1 MVGGTEKGKIP
12 RSEWPKIVAKYRA
25 GETIAHI
32 GRDYGCT
39 APAIRYIIKR
49 SGELRPAAIRE
60 VPEPPLATRAEA
72 QIGKGGLPRLKATGP
87 ADRVLDTELRR
98 RVSGDIA
105 SFLVALD
112 QAVVEGSAGSAAT
125 LQDATDRLMRSIAR
139 IRLELERLLVE
150 ERTAGAGSRHARSS
164 APRPARG
171 N

>member
-49 SGELRPAAIRE
+49 SGELRPASIRE
-60 VPEPPLATRAEA
+60 VPDAPVGARVAA
-72 QIGKGGLPRLKATGP
+72 QRGGGLPQLKNTGST
-87 ADRVLDTELRR
+87 DRVLGTELRR

-112 QAVVEGSAGSAAT
+112 QAVIEGSPGSAAS
-125 LQDATDRLMRSIAR
+125 LQDATDRLMRTVAR
-139 IRLELERLLVE
+139 VRLELERLWVE
-150 ERTAGAGSRHARSS
+150 DLTPRDAKTSASRS
-164 APRPARG
+164 ARG